1 MRKEVKCLCSE
12 ALIEYEEEERFD
24 YDGFWKDLIEVFW
37 REMLQVAI
45 PELYE
50 AADLSKEPKFLS
62 KELRDTIFAPEDGEH
77 NPAQF
82 IDELL
87 DVPLKNGGSAW
98 VLLHIEVHGPGGKD
112 ISMRMFNYFCL
123 IVSHYKRYPVG
134 LVILTAHRPARE
146 TPGKFEVS
154 QYGTSINYN
163 YNVIDLWSLR
173 DEELLEGNNPFKF
186 MMYAARKALS
196 CRKDEMQKF
205 VYLKELRKL
214 LQFGGWSKEES
225 RVLLLFTERIV
236 NLKDKDLRVEYDEFV
251 ADTEGG
257 TRMPY
262 ESWIEKSFHDKGV
275 AEGVEKGRAEE
286 RKNLL
291 ESAKGFIAKG
301 IPLIEIAEIMHLT
314 PAEISSLSA
323 SV

>member
-1 MRKEVKCLCSE
+1 MHKEVKCLCSE

-98 VLLHIEVHGPGGKD
+98 VLLHIEIQGPGGKD

-154 QYGTSINYN
+154 QYGTSINYK

-214 LQFGGWSKEES
+214 LQFGGWGKEES

-236 NLKDKDLRVEYDEFV
+236 NLKNKDLRVEYDEFV

-262 ESWIEKSFHDKGV
+262 ESWIEKSFHDKG
-275 AEGVEKGRAEE
+275 AAEE

-291 ESAKGFIAKG
+291 EAAKRFIADGTSISKV
-301 IPLIEIAEIMHLT
+301 AEFMHLT
-314 PAEISSLSA
+314 PAEVSSLSA
-323 SV
+323 GV

>member
-1 MRKEVKCLCSE
+1 MHKEVKCLCSE
-12 ALIEYEEEERFD
+12 ALIENEEEERFD

-98 VLLHIEVHGPGGKD
+98 VLLHIEVQGPGGKD

-154 QYGTSINYN
+154 QYGTSINYK

-214 LQFGGWSKEES
+214 LQFGGWGKEES

-236 NLKDKDLRVEYDEFV
+236 NLKNKDLRVEYDEFV